1 LLGLC
6 RGIQIFNVALGGT
19 LYQDVGAE
27 RVGSIKHDYFPSQ
40 GFARDHL
47 AHDVIVEAGTRT
59 ESALGSPRVAVNSM
73 HHQAIREL
81 AAGLVATAHAPDG
94 VIEAVESSSD
104 HWMVGVQWHPE
115 SLEGRDERAAD
126 LFRDFVAAA
135 AKYGAAHEANR

>member
-1 LLGLC
+1 
-6 RGIQIFNVALGGT
+6 
-19 LYQDVGAE
+19 
-27 RVGSIKHDYFPSQ
+27 
-40 GFARDHL
+40 
-47 AHDVIVEAGTRT
+47 
-59 ESALGSPRVAVNSM
+59 M

-126 LFRDFVAAA
+126 LFRDVVAAA